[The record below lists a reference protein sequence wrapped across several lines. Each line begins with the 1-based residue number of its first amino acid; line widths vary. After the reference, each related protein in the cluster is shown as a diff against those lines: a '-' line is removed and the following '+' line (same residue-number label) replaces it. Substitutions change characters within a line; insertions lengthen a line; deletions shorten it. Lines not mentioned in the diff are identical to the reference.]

1 MKVIK
6 RDGTPQEYNF
16 LKIMDAVDRAFN
28 SVSQS
33 VPEKFIEQLKESVEK
48 RIIKNNGDGTPI
60 EEIQDVIQKELIK
73 RNKFEVVESF
83 INYRRKREEIR
94 EQKSDLIKQIQDKL
108 SAKNVQNQ
116 NANLDEE
123 SFGGRLGETA
133 EVVSKDIAL
142 KLMSKTSRKN
152 HENNEVYIHD
162 LGHYRIGD
170 HNCLTYPMDKSL
182 NKGFNTRQ
190 TDVRPAGSVNTAMQL
205 VAVLFQLQS
214 LQQFGGVSA
223 SHLDWTMVPF
233 VRKSYRKH
241 YIAEW
246 IKDLDEFYDLDILS
260 LPYDEYKHW
269 VSNKTTEFYLTTG
282 IKDSDFKFANKNL
295 DKRLRQKALDDTKR
309 ETYQAV
315 EGMYHNLNT
324 LQSRSGSQLP
334 FSSINYGT
342 CTELEGRM
350 VTKALL
356 EVSMEGL
363 GSKGVTSIF
372 PCGIFQYKKGIND
385 KPGTPNYDLKRLA
398 LKSTSMRIYPNY
410 ANCDWSN
417 QVAWVNKDRDMKR
430 EYLAS
435 LDDDIYAKLLNNLKD
450 NIDVAYTLG
459 LVINGDA
466 IEVDQQE
473 RPIEFFSTMGCRT
486 ANGLN
491 INAMQNFK
499 RNIQC
504 VIDGNYDEIDD
515 VFSGAQ
521 KDGRGNI
528 CPVTII
534 LPTLAMMTKQ
544 KVDKK
549 LNGDETDEEKY
560 HMYHDEFFKLL
571 TKKLYEAK
579 DTLLERFNH
588 IASQSPAAAKFM
600 YENGTMAGYHK
611 EEGII
616 SALKG
621 GTLTLGQLGVAE
633 ALIILFGFDHTT
645 EKGLEIAEEIEKLY
659 DEKSNEFKKEYSLN
673 FANYYTPAENLCY
686 TAMKNF
692 KKRFKDFEQENVT
705 YTIEPVMVENEEGR
719 LVQAVD
725 ENGKPKFER
734 TEKMFFTNSI
744 HVPVWH
750 DLDAF
755 KKIDIESKLTKY
767 GTGGCITYVELP
779 AKCYHNIDA
788 VEEVVDYAMEHDV
801 PYFAINI
808 PLNRCACCGEPIYD
822 ESKGC
827 CPKCGCEKIIRLGR
841 ITGYL
846 STTVEHFN
854 KGKQQEFGM
863 RKKHFKN

>member
-269 VSNKTTEFYLTTG
+269 VTNKTTEFYLTTG

-295 DKRLRQKALDDTKR
+295 DKKLRQKALDDTKR

-435 LDDDIYAKLLNNLKD
+435 LDGDIYAKLLNNLKD

-504 VIDGNYDEIDD
+504 VIDGNYDKIDD

-534 LPTLAMMTKQ
+534 LPTLAMLTKQ

>member
-108 SAKNVQNQ
+108 SATNVQNQ

-133 EVVSKDIAL
+133 EVVSKNIAL

-223 SHLDWTMVPF
+223 SHLDWTMIPF

-269 VSNKTTEFYLTTG
+269 VTNKTTEFYLTTG

-295 DKRLRQKALDDTKR
+295 DKKLRQKALDDTKR

-435 LDDDIYAKLLNNLKD
+435 LDDDIYAKLLANLKD

-459 LVINGDA
+459 LVINGDT

-491 INAMQNFK
+491 INAIQNFK

-504 VIDGNYDEIDD
+504 VVDGNYDEIDD

-633 ALIILFGFDHTT
+633 ALLILFGFDHTT
-645 EKGLEIAEEIEKLY
+645 EKGLEIAEEIETLY

-692 KKRFKDFEQENVT
+692 KKRFKGFEQENVT

-725 ENGKPKFER
+725 ENGEPKFER